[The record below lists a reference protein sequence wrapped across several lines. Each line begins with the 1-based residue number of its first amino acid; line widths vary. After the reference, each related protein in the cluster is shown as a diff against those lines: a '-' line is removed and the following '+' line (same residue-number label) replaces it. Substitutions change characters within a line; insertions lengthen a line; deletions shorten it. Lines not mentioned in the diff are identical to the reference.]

1 MTVATATAA
10 TPDPIA
16 RLSVEQYH
24 KMIQAGIFTDDNRV
38 ELLEGLL
45 VQKMS
50 KNPPHRVSTNL
61 VSESLRNVVPTG
73 WYVDSQEPIT
83 TETSE
88 PEPDVAI
95 IRGSTRDYTDRHP
108 GPGDVALVVEV
119 ADASIELDQRTK
131 QRVYASAGIAI
142 YWIVNLIERRVQVYT
157 RPSGP
162 AEEPGYGHRQDVA
175 AGESL
180 PVIVDG
186 KEVGR
191 VAVADILP

>member
-50 KNPPHRVSTNL
+50 KKPPHRVATKL
-61 VSESLRNVVPTG
+61 VNRALESVVPAG

-83 TETSE
+83 TDTSE
-88 PEPDVAI
+88 PEPDAAI
-95 IRGSTRDYTDRHP
+95 IRGDTRDYTDRHP
-108 GPGDVALVVEV
+108 GPDDIALVVEV
-119 ADASIELDQRTK
+119 ADASVELDQRIK
-131 QRVYASAGIAI
+131 QRVYASA
-142 YWIVNLIERRVQVYT
+142 
-157 RPSGP
+157 
-162 AEEPGYGHRQDVA
+162 
-175 AGESL
+175 
-180 PVIVDG
+180 
-186 KEVGR
+186 
-191 VAVADILP
+191 

>member
-1 MTVATATAA
+1 MTLATAI

-61 VSESLRNVVPTG
+61 VTESLRSFVPMG

-157 RPSGP
+157 RSSGP

-175 AGESL
+175 LGESV
-180 PVIVDG
+180 PVLVGG

>member
-50 KNPPHRVSTNL
+50 KKPPHRVATKL
-61 VSESLRNVVPTG
+61 VNRALESVVPAG

-83 TETSE
+83 TDTSE
-88 PEPDVAI
+88 PEPDAAI
-95 IRGSTRDYTDRHP
+95 IRGDTRDYTDRHP
-108 GPGDVALVVEV
+108 GPDDIALVVEV
-119 ADASIELDQRTK
+119 ADASVELDQRIK
-131 QRVYASAGIAI
+131 QRVYASASIAVF
-142 YWIVNLIERRVQVYT
+142 WIVNLIERRVQMYT

-162 AEEPGYGHRQDVA
+162 ATEPGYGHRQDFA
-175 AGESL
+175 LGESL
-180 PVIVDG
+180 PVVVDG

-191 VAVADILP
+191 IAVADILP

>member
-1 MTVATATAA
+1 MTLATAI

-180 PVIVDG
+180 SVIVGG